1 MRERLIGAA
10 KDQRLVSCT
19 FCCYYSCI
27 FYYFYFY
34 YCWYYPKFYRLFFFN
49 KIGFFVG

>member
-27 FYYFYFY
+27 FDYFYFY
-34 YCWYYPKFYRLFFFN
+34 STTNYHFY
-49 KIGFFVG
+49 